1 MSALTARIQ
10 KEIRLTVCR
19 NLSFIGIS
27 NNSDFESGKVLVDQ
41 NMQAF
46 QDTLLKVFP
55 RG

>member
-1 MSALTARIQ
+1 MVLILEEIKLTDD
-10 KEIRLTVCR
+10 R

-27 NNSDFESGKVLVDQ
+27 KNPDFETGKVLVDQ

>member
-1 MSALTARIQ
+1 MYRY
-10 KEIRLTVCR
+10 
-19 NLSFIGIS
+19 LSFIGIS
-27 NNSDFESGKVLVDQ
+27 KSSDFETGKILVDQ

>member
-1 MSALTARIQ
+1 MSVPIAQVEQQT
-10 KEIRLTVCR
+10 RLTVCR

-27 NNSDFESGKVLVDQ
+27 KNPDFEAGKVLVDQ

>member
-1 MSALTARIQ
+1 MAL
-10 KEIRLTVCR
+10 IREKTRLIVDR

-27 NNSDFESGKVLVDQ
+27 KNPDFETGKVLVDQ